1 MFSFTPNFQKK
12 RKGLA
17 TWWFLLFSRFPR
29 VLRSPMLDSKA
40 YGAPLQLKWQWKLF
54 VAEAYHAKMF
64 LLRISTWYTMEKKEA
79 QHLYA
84 QTWSPKS
91 PGKYFQPLVLRLL
104 NLLLASCYSL
114 LIYNCKYYLLA
125 HPHASLNAWMAFFDL
140 YCTNCFWISRI
151 TPFWLWHMPS
161 PPSSLPE
168 VTMAVHIYCR
178 SLRSLRRHY
187 KIFSK

>member
-1 MFSFTPNFQKK
+1 MPKCFCW
-12 RKGLA
+12 G
-17 TWWFLLFSRFPR
+17 
-29 VLRSPMLDSKA
+29 
-40 YGAPLQLKWQWKLF
+40 YQLGIQWKRRELN
-54 VAEAYHAKMF
+54 
-64 LLRISTWYTMEKKEA
+64 ISMRKRDR
-79 QHLYA
+79 
-84 QTWSPKS
+84 SPKS
-91 PGKYFQPLVLRLL
+91 PGKYFQPPVLRLL

-125 HPHASLNAWMAFFDL
+125 APHASLHAWMASFFDL
-140 YCTNCFWISRI
+140 YCINCFWISRI